1 MSEQIGTIPVGTSA
15 LGRVLN
21 ASGEPLDKRG
31 PISGEALR
39 LPVDNAVSMLA
50 KTGQAVTR
58 EQLFETG
65 IKAIDLS
72 GPIPSGGVIGMVS
85 TPGLGKMVVAEEVM
99 HNFIT
104 HHNGYVVFVFMG
116 EQTYESS
123 EMRDMVREIEVEDR
137 SVMLFEQMTN
147 DARVRRQLVEA
158 ALTVAAHFRDE
169 GHEVMLMVGEGVL
182 AKEKSADL
190 QELKR
195 VVRLKAITTLLF
207 EMPDDSSAA
216 VEWSEAGNLDGVIVF
231 NRDLPKQNLWP
242 AIDRLATGSR
252 LLESGALSEEHRR
265 VAGQVKQLLRRY
277 YELVGKEGA
286 AEAEEAG
293 KLSEEDQQ
301 VIRRAQKVQQF
312 LTQPFFVAEA
322 YTDIPGEYVR
332 VEDTIRG
339 CKELLEGRYDDVPDK
354 AFWFVGTVEQALEK
368 GKRLGGE

>member
-277 YELVGKEGA
+277 CELVGKEGA